1 MADEDRPPS
10 PDELTRRL
18 RRFSIR
24 LTVTFILTANVL
36 FLSAL
41 WVSGLDLDQVF
52 GERDLFDPVRDVC
65 LRMAWYRPQG
75 EQDPVRLCKEWI
87 NLKDSSGKVH
97 KFEKDAPITKGTDGK
112 FYVHPPNPGDG
123 RIIALLIFVIAMIAA
138 GMWAQRVLIAR
149 YRSRL
154 LTGKAP

>member
-1 MADEDRPPS
+1 MLSEKTLDAPEVAARVRS
-10 PDELTRRL
+10 
-18 RRFSIR
+18 FAVR
-24 LTVTFILTANVL
+24 LTIGFIIAANAL
-36 FLSAL
+36 FLVAL

-75 EQDPVRLCKEWI
+75 EQEPVRLCKEWI
-87 NLKDSSGKVH
+87 NLQDSSGKVH
-97 KFEKDAPITKGTDGK
+97 KFEKNVPITKGTDGK

-123 RIIALLIFVIAMIAA
+123 RIIALLIFVIATIVA
-138 GMWAQRVLIAR
+138 GMWIQRVLIAR

-154 LTGKAP
+154 LAGKAP

>member
-1 MADEDRPPS
+1 MLSEKTLDAPEVAARVRS
-10 PDELTRRL
+10 
-18 RRFSIR
+18 FAVR
-24 LTVTFILTANVL
+24 LTVGFIIAANAL
-36 FLSAL
+36 FLAAL

-75 EQDPVRLCKEWI
+75 EQEPVRLCKEWI
-87 NLKDSSGKVH
+87 NLQDSSGKVH
-97 KFEKDAPITKGTDGK
+97 KFEKNVPITKGTDGK

-123 RIIALLIFVIAMIAA
+123 RIIALLIFVIATIAA
-138 GMWAQRVLIAR
+138 GMWIQRTLIAR

-154 LTGKAP
+154 LAGKAL

>member
-1 MADEDRPPS
+1 MLSEKTLDAPEVAARVRS
-10 PDELTRRL
+10 
-18 RRFSIR
+18 FAIR
-24 LTVTFILTANVL
+24 LTIGFIIAANAL

-97 KFEKDAPITKGTDGK
+97 KFEKDAAITKGTDGK
-112 FYVHPPNPGDG
+112 FYVHPANPGDG

>member
-1 MADEDRPPS
+1 MLSEKTLDAPEVAARVRS
-10 PDELTRRL
+10 
-18 RRFSIR
+18 FAVR
-24 LTVTFILTANVL
+24 LTIGFIIAANAL
-36 FLSAL
+36 FLAAL

-75 EQDPVRLCKEWI
+75 EQEPVRLCKEWI
-87 NLKDSSGKVH
+87 NLQDSSGKVH
-97 KFEKDAPITKGTDGK
+97 KFEKNVPITKGTDGK

-123 RIIALLIFVIAMIAA
+123 RIIALLIFVIATIVA
-138 GMWAQRVLIAR
+138 GMWIQRALIAR

-154 LTGKAP
+154 LAGKAP

>member
-1 MADEDRPPS
+1 MADEDRAPS

-24 LTVTFILTANVL
+24 LTVSFILTANVL

-112 FYVHPPNPGDG
+112 FYVHPANPGDG

-154 LTGKAP
+154 LAEKAP

>member
-97 KFEKDAPITKGTDGK
+97 KFEKDAPITKGKDGK

>member
-24 LTVTFILTANVL
+24 LTVSFILTANVL

-97 KFEKDAPITKGTDGK
+97 KFEKDAAITKGTDGK
-112 FYVHPPNPGDG
+112 FYVHPANPGDG

-154 LTGKAP
+154 LAGKAP